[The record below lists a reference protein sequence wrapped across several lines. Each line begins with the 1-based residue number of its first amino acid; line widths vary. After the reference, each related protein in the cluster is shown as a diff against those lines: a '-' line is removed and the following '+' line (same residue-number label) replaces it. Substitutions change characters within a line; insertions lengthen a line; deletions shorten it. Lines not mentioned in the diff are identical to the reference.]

1 MKTKKPKEKLLKE
14 KFEWTKIFEWA
25 IRIFGLF
32 LIICWFFFYRT
43 PISFSDGNIF
53 YRMGAVAEGLVI
65 LLVLYK
71 ITIFNLDKE
80 K

>member
-1 MKTKKPKEKLLKE
+1 MKTKKPKEELLKE
-14 KFEWTKIFEWA
+14 IFLWA

-43 PISFSDGNIF
+43 PITITDGNIF
-53 YRMGAVAEGLVI
+53 YRMGAAAEGIVI

-71 ITIFNLDKE
+71 ITTFKSNENENKN
-80 K
+80 